1 MPRFDPQTIPEF
13 VAWLEHHRSQPEVTF
28 EQHLTSLEEGLA
40 REVLRKV
47 RIYLDLR
54 YWIFLRDA
62 GLGEPQREVHMHL
75 LDALISGVDKGKV
88 ICPITDSVFF
98 ELDRQGDTNRRMQTI
113 RMIDRLSR
121 GVVIKNAVERLH
133 GEVIDFLEVTAVRRE
148 VPKHPCRKVWVRP
161 YSFLGTPKITGGWT
175 QAEQLAINKALVSY
189 MWTRS
194 LEDLLKDTSIPD
206 DDGDTR
212 FREAAK
218 RITESSARH
227 EPEMKSFPQ
236 VFAAEVGGFVD
247 LHRAEIFHAFQQHM
261 AAMFPEAAE
270 LGASDGLNTPETC
283 ANVVYNIIKRK
294 KAGVEFP
301 LIRIVA
307 GLHAIVRWNRKRPF
321 EFQDFFDI
329 YHAAAAIP
337 YCDVFLTEKFLKTVC
352 TNRPLEF
359 ADSFA
364 TEIISDEAEAL
375 DAVSRLA
382 A

>member
-1 MPRFDPQTIPEF
+1 MPRFDPRTIPEF
-13 VAWLEHHRSQPEVTF
+13 IAWLEHHRSQPGVTF
-28 EQHLTSLEEGLA
+28 AEHLASLEEDMA
-40 REVLRKV
+40 REVLGKV
-47 RIYLDLR
+47 RVYLDLR

-62 GLGEPQREVHMHL
+62 SLGAPQRDVHVQL
-75 LDALISGVDKGKV
+75 LEALISGVDKGNV

-98 ELDRQGDTNRRMQTI
+98 ELDRQGDTKRRMQTI
-113 RMIDRLSR
+113 RMIDQLSR

-133 GEVIDFLEVTAVRRE
+133 CEVIDFLEATTVRRE
-148 VPKHPCRKVWVRP
+148 LPKHPCRKVWVRP
-161 YSFLGTPKITGGWT
+161 YSFLGTPSITGGWT
-175 QAEQLAINKALVSY
+175 EAEQLAINKAIVSY

-194 LEDLLKDTSIPD
+194 LEDLLTDTPIPD

-212 FREAAK
+212 FRESAK
-218 RITESSARH
+218 RITEFSARH
-227 EPEMKSFPQ
+227 EPEMRSFPQ
-236 VFAAEVGGFVD
+236 VFAAEVGGFID

-261 AAMFPEAAE
+261 TAMFPEAAD
-270 LGASDGLNTPETC
+270 LGASDRLNTAETC
-283 ANVVYNIIKRK
+283 ANVVYNVIKRK
-294 KAGVEFP
+294 RAGVGFP

-307 GLHAIVRWNRKRPF
+307 SLHAIVRWNRKRPF

-337 YCDVFLTEKFLKTVC
+337 YCDVFLTERFLKTVC
-352 TNRPLEF
+352 TNSPLDF

-364 TEIISDEAEAL
+364 TEIIADEAEAL